1 MSKRR
6 KLMIR
11 YGIRRLCLAA
21 ALSVLCLIGPW
32 AQGQSFSIGSNG
44 FTSTNVCSSANVT
57 QGCQVATNGN
67 AAEVPAGENTPS
79 LLRITPALVNQT
91 GSAWYVSTQP
101 FASGFDTQFQFQ
113 LNGGSGADGIAF
125 VMQTAGLSAI
135 GFTGGNG
142 GAMGYGDDDLDQSP
156 TSGIAGSVAFEF
168 DTYMNTWDPDANH
181 VAIQSCGPNPN
192 TSHHGMPC
200 PSQPNIP
207 NSTIDL
213 ATSKIPLTGG
223 VHTAEI
229 KYVVTPPPLG
239 CEVECATTRLLT
251 LSIDGIVAL
260 SNSTDL
266 TAYLGQG
273 PVYVGFTGGTGALN
287 NNQDILSWSYL
298 ASQQSAPQPT
308 SGGTTNTFVFD
319 PNVGQRVEH
328 VLAFPLDAQPPE
340 GIDLNTLTIQSN
352 NNLVS
357 DSAVWPEYV
366 VGTPFGPSH
375 CFIKPGDVLLS
386 GGTDTCSL
394 YEDTCSDATH
404 PPAESN
410 CPVVPPSSP
419 DSIQI
424 TDLWDAPTG
433 KVQIVPGTTAA
444 LIHFF
449 TSQAGEVW
457 NPFGSIPEAT
467 GVVNPACTDPTSSTS
482 PAPPNACD
490 LSNLDN
496 FALTSDPTSSGNTKR
511 KGKFIS
517 AYNIPM
523 LETTVTANGTPANVP
538 GVQGST
544 TTWVNTSTV
553 NLNFLVNPA
562 QAPPAPNNNFRAA
575 PVNQFTYGL
584 TDPTGTTILIPDT
597 TLQAADLTHAAPVNF
612 NANTPML
619 LDGLYRLHWFSL
631 DNVKLKEQ
639 NIQLVPAVAGLCP
652 DNSPSLSGSCYTTNL
667 FNSLIG
673 VDTQAPS
680 IALVTPPGP
689 QPLFPSATYAA
700 NSTVY
705 ASYSCNDGNGS
716 GYKTCIGPVP
726 SGKKIDTKP
735 TGGISTTKT
744 FTVTSS
750 DFAGNM
756 SAATATYYVSCHYVQ
771 FGVSPTTV
779 ARGGTVKVTTSVMD
793 CKSSNQ
799 KLTIQLQLSG
809 PLGKNCSNT
818 TLPMFSF
825 PLIVPAGTSKS
836 FSFPVT
842 IPKCQCGGTF
852 TLTTTTLVNQAQVDQ
867 TSVSLTVQ

>member
-1 MSKRR
+1 
-6 KLMIR
+6 MIH

-32 AQGQSFSIGSNG
+32 AQAQSFSIGSNG
-44 FTSTNVCSSANVT
+44 FSATNVCSSAYVT

-79 LLRITPALVNQT
+79 LLRITPALANQT

-113 LNGGSGADGIAF
+113 LNGGAGGADGIAF
-125 VMQTAGLSAI
+125 VIQSAGLSAI

-142 GAMGYGDDDLDQSP
+142 GAMGYGDDDADQFP
-156 TSGIAGSVAFEF
+156 MSGIAGSVAFEF
-168 DTYMNTWDPDANH
+168 DTYKNPWDPDANH

-192 TSHHGMPC
+192 TSHHNVNC
-200 PSQPNIP
+200 PSNTEFG
-207 NSTIDL
+207 NSTIRL
-213 ATSKIPLTGG
+213 ASTDIPLTGNP
-223 VHTAEI
+223 HLAEI
-229 KYVVTPPPLG
+229 KYVVTPPPVG
-239 CEVECATTRLLT
+239 CEVECVTTRILT
-251 LSIDGIVAL
+251 ISIDGNQVL
-260 SNSTDL
+260 SANVDL
-266 TAYLGQG
+266 TTFLGPG
-273 PVYVGFTGGTGALN
+273 PAYVGFTGGTGALN

-298 ASQQSAPQPT
+298 GTQQSAPQT
-308 SGGTTNTFVFD
+308 TGSNTTNTFTFNPSPLV
-319 PNVGQRVEH
+319 QH
-328 VLAFPLDAQPPE
+328 TLAFPVDAIFPE
-340 GIDLNTLTIQSN
+340 GIVPPVTIQSA
-352 NNLVS
+352 NNLIS
-357 DSAVWPEYV
+357 DSRVFQEYT
-366 VGTPFGPSH
+366 VGTPFSPSH
-375 CFIKPGDVLLS
+375 CFIKPGDVALS
-386 GGTDTCSL
+386 GNTDTCSL
-394 YEDTCSDATH
+394 YEDTCADATH

-410 CPVVPPSSP
+410 CPFVPDSSP
-419 DSIQI
+419 QFIHI

-433 KVQIVPGTTAA
+433 KVQIAPGTTAA
-444 LIHFF
+444 MIHFF
-449 TSQAGEVW
+449 PTHGESW
-457 NPFGSIPEAT
+457 DPFGSIPEAS
-467 GVVNPACTDPTSSTS
+467 GAVNPACTDSTSSTS
-482 PAPPNACD
+482 SAPPNACD
-490 LSNLDN
+490 LSNLLN
-496 FALTSDPTSSGNTKR
+496 FALTGDPTSSGNTKR

-517 AYNIPM
+517 AYGIPM

-538 GVQGST
+538 GVQGSA
-544 TTWVNTSTV
+544 TTWVNTPIV

-562 QAPPAPNNNFRAA
+562 QAPPTPNNNFVAA
-575 PVNQFTYGL
+575 PVNQLTYGL
-584 TDPTGTTILIPDT
+584 TDPTGTTIVITDT
-597 TLQAADLTHAAPVNF
+597 PLQAADLTHAAPVNF

-631 DNVKLKEQ
+631 DNVGIKEQ
-639 NIQLVPAVAGLCP
+639 NIQLVPAVAGVCP
-652 DNSPSLSGSCYTTNL
+652 DGLPSASGSCYITNL

-680 IALVTPPGP
+680 ITLVTPPGP
-689 QPLFPSATYAA
+689 QPPFPSATYAA

-716 GYKTCIGPVP
+716 GYKTCTGPVP

-735 TGGISTTKT
+735 TGGTSTTKT

-809 PLGKNCSNT
+809 PLGKNCSQA

-825 PLIVPAGTSKS
+825 PLTVPAGTSKS
-836 FSFPVT
+836 FSFPVP

-852 TLTTTTLVNQAQVDQ
+852 TLTTTTLVNQVQVDQ

>member
-1 MSKRR
+1 
-6 KLMIR
+6 MIR

-21 ALSVLCLIGPW
+21 ALSVLCLIGSW
-32 AQGQSFSIGSNG
+32 ARAQSFSIGSNG
-44 FTSTNVCSSANVT
+44 FSATNVCSSANVT

-67 AAEVPAGENTPS
+67 AAEVPAGENAPS
-79 LLRITPALVNQT
+79 LLRITPALVKQT

-113 LNGGSGADGIAF
+113 LNGGAGGADGIAF
-125 VMQTAGLSAI
+125 VIQSAGLSAI
-135 GFTGGNG
+135 GYTGGNG
-142 GAMGYGDDDLDQSP
+142 GALGYGGDDFNQLP
-156 TSGIAGSVAFEF
+156 GSGIRHSVAFEF
-168 DTYMNTWDPDANH
+168 DTFQNGWDPNANH

-192 TSHHGMPC
+192 TSHHNVVC
-200 PSQPNIP
+200 PSQPNFGIA
-207 NSTIDL
+207 TIGL
-213 ATSKIPLTGG
+213 ALSQIPLTGAP
-223 VHTAEI
+223 HMAEI
-229 KYVVTPPPLG
+229 KYVVVPPAPG
-239 CEVECATTRLLT
+239 CEESCVTTHTLT
-251 LSIDGIVAL
+251 ITIDGNQVL
-260 SNSTDL
+260 SSNVDL
-266 TAYLGQG
+266 TAYLGLG
-273 PVYVGFTGGTGALN
+273 PAYVGFTGGTGDLN
-287 NNQDILSWSYL
+287 NNQDILSWSYV
-298 ASQQSAPQPT
+298 ASQQSTPQPT
-308 SGGTTNTFVFD
+308 RGGITNTFIFNGSTGD
-319 PNVGQRVEH
+319 RVEH
-328 VLAFPLDAQPPE
+328 VLAFPLDAQPPDF
-340 GIDLNTLTIQSN
+340 IDLASLTIQST

-357 DSAVWPEYV
+357 DSAIWPEYV
-366 VGTPFGPSH
+366 VGTPIGPSH
-375 CFIKPGDVLLS
+375 CFVKPGDVLLS

-394 YEDTCSDATH
+394 YEDVCSDKNNG
-404 PPAESN
+404 PSESN
-410 CPVVPPSSP
+410 CPVVPQSSP

-433 KVQIVPGTTAA
+433 KVQIAPGTTAA

-449 TSQAGEVW
+449 PSQAGEAW

-562 QAPPAPNNNFRAA
+562 LAPPVPNNNFVAA

-584 TDPTGTTILIPDT
+584 TDPTGTTTFIPDT

-612 NANTPML
+612 NANTPVL
-619 LDGLYRLHWFSL
+619 ADGTYRLHWFSL
-631 DNVKLKEQ
+631 DNVKIKEQ
-639 NIQLVPAVAGLCP
+639 NIQLVPAVGGLCP
-652 DNSPSLSGSCYTTNL
+652 DNSPSASGSCYVTNL

-689 QPLFPSATYAA
+689 QPLFPSASYAA
-700 NSTVY
+700 NSAVY

-716 GYKTCIGPVP
+716 GDKTCAGPVP
-726 SGKKIDTKP
+726 SGNKIDTKP
-735 TGGISTTKT
+735 TNGLSTTKT
-744 FTVTSS
+744 FTVTAA

-779 ARGGTVKVTTSVMD
+779 ARGGTVKVTTSIMD

-809 PLGKNCSNT
+809 PLGKNCSQA

-825 PLIVPAGTSKS
+825 PLTVPAGTSKS

-852 TLTTTTLVNQAQVDQ
+852 TLTTTTLVNQVQVDQ
-867 TSVSLTVQ
+867 SSVSLTVQ

>member
-1 MSKRR
+1 
-6 KLMIR
+6 MIR

-21 ALSVLCLIGPW
+21 AMSVLCLIGSW
-32 AQGQSFSIGSNG
+32 AQAQSFSIGSNG
-44 FTSTNVCSSANVT
+44 FSATNVCSSANVT

-67 AAEVPAGENTPS
+67 AAEVPAGKNTPS
-79 LLRITPALVNQT
+79 LLRLTPALSNQT

-113 LNGGSGADGIAF
+113 LNGGAGGADGIAF
-125 VMQTAGLSAI
+125 VIQSAGLSAI

-142 GAMGYGDDDLDQSP
+142 GALGYGGDDFNQSP
-156 TSGIAGSVAFEF
+156 LSGIPHSVAIEF
-168 DTYMNTWDPDANH
+168 DTFQNGWDPDANH
-181 VAIQSCGPNPN
+181 VAIQSCGANPN
-192 TSHHGMPC
+192 TSHHNVPC
-200 PSQPNIP
+200 PSQPNIA
-207 NSTIDL
+207 NATIGL
-213 ATSKIPLTGG
+213 ATSQIALTGAP
-223 VHTAEI
+223 HLAEI
-229 KYVVTPPPLG
+229 KYVVVPAPPG
-239 CEVECATTRLLT
+239 CEQNCVSTTTLT
-251 LSIDGIVAL
+251 ISIDGNEVL
-260 SNSTDL
+260 SANVDL
-266 TAYLGQG
+266 TAFLGQG
-273 PVYVGFTGGTGALN
+273 PAYVGFTGGTGDLN

-298 ASQQSAPQPT
+298 ATQQSTPQPT
-308 SGGTTNTFVFD
+308 SGGTTNTFIFNGNTGD
-319 PNVGQRVEH
+319 RVQH
-328 VLAFPLDAQPPE
+328 SLAFPIDAQPPDF
-340 GIDLNTLTIQSN
+340 IDLQTLTIQSS

-375 CFIKPGDVLLS
+375 CFVKPGDVLLS

-394 YEDTCSDATH
+394 YEDVCSDKNNG
-404 PPAESN
+404 PSESN

-419 DSIQI
+419 NSIHI

-433 KVQIVPGTTAA
+433 KVQIAPGTTAA

-449 TSQAGEVW
+449 PSQAGEAW
-457 NPFGSIPEAT
+457 NPFGSIPEAM

-562 QAPPAPNNNFRAA
+562 QAPPAPNNNFSAA

-597 TLQAADLTHAAPVNF
+597 LLQAADLTHAAPVNF
-612 NANTPML
+612 NVNTPVL
-619 LDGLYRLHWFSL
+619 ADGTYRLHWFSL
-631 DNVKLKEQ
+631 DNVKIKEQ
-639 NIQLVPAVAGLCP
+639 NIQLVSAVAGSCP
-652 DNSPSLSGSCYTTNL
+652 DGSPSASGSCYATNL
-667 FNSLIG
+667 FNALIG

-680 IALVTPPGP
+680 ITLITPPGP
-689 QPLFPSATYAA
+689 QPLFPSANYAA

-716 GYKTCIGPVP
+716 GYTTCAGPVP

-744 FTVTSS
+744 FTVTST
-750 DFAGNM
+750 DFAGNA
-756 SAATATYYVSCHYVQ
+756 STATATYYVSCHYVQ

-799 KLTIQLQLSG
+799 KLTVQLQLSG

-818 TLPMFSF
+818 ILPVFSL
-825 PLIVPAGTSKS
+825 PLTVPAGTSKS

-852 TLTTTTLVNQAQVDQ
+852 TLTTTTLVNQVQVDR
-867 TSVSLTVQ
+867 TSTSLTVQ

>member
-1 MSKRR
+1 
-6 KLMIR
+6 MIR

-32 AQGQSFSIGSNG
+32 AQAQSFSIGSNG
-44 FTSTNVCSSANVT
+44 FSATNVCGSANVT

-79 LLRITPALVNQT
+79 LLRITPALSNQT
-91 GSAWYVSTQP
+91 GSAWYVSAQP

-113 LNGGSGADGIAF
+113 LNGGAGGADGIAF
-125 VMQTAGLSAI
+125 VIQSAGLSAI
-135 GFTGGNG
+135 GFTGGSG
-142 GAMGYGDDDLDQSP
+142 GALGYGGDDFNQFPL
-156 TSGIAGSVAFEF
+156 SGIPHSVAIEF
-168 DTYMNTWDPDANH
+168 DTFRNRWDPNANH
-181 VAIQSCGPNPN
+181 VAIQSCGANPN
-192 TSHHGMPC
+192 TSHHGVPC
-200 PSQPNIP
+200 PSQPNIA
-207 NSTIDL
+207 NATIGI
-213 ATSKIPLTGG
+213 APSKIPLTGAP
-223 VHTAEI
+223 HMAEI
-229 KYVVTPPPLG
+229 KYLVVPAPPACG
-239 CEVECATTRLLT
+239 EICVSSTTLT
-251 LSIDGIVAL
+251 ISIDGNEVL
-260 SNSTDL
+260 SSNVDL
-266 TAYLGQG
+266 TAYLGSG
-273 PVYVGFTGGTGALN
+273 PAYVGFTGGTGDLN

-298 ASQQSAPQPT
+298 ATQQSTPQPT
-308 SGGTTNTFVFD
+308 GGGTTNTFTFD
-319 PNVGQRVEH
+319 ATAGQVVKH
-328 VLAFPLDAQPPE
+328 ILAFPIDAQPPE
-340 GIDLNTLTIQSN
+340 GIDPNTLTIQSN

-366 VGTPFGPSH
+366 VGTPFAPSH

-410 CPVVPPSSP
+410 CPVVPQSSP
-419 DSIQI
+419 NSIHI

-449 TSQAGEVW
+449 PSLAGETW
-457 NPFGSIPEAT
+457 NPFGSIPEAS
-467 GVVNPACTDPTSSTS
+467 GAVNPACTDSTSSTIS
-482 PAPPNACD
+482 APPNACD
-490 LSNLDN
+490 LSNLLN
-496 FALTSDPTSSGNTKR
+496 FALTGDPTSSGNTKR

-517 AYNIPM
+517 AYGIPM

-544 TTWVNTSTV
+544 ITWVNTPIV

-562 QAPPAPNNNFRAA
+562 QAPPAPNNNFVAA
-575 PVNQFTYGL
+575 PVNQLTYGL

-597 TLQAADLTHAAPVNF
+597 PLQAADLTHAAPVNF

-631 DNVKLKEQ
+631 DNVGIKEQ
-639 NIQLVPAVAGLCP
+639 NIQLAPAVAGVCP
-652 DNSPSLSGSCYTTNL
+652 DGFPSASGSCYTTNL
-667 FNSLIG
+667 FNALIG
-673 VDTQAPS
+673 VDTRAPS
-680 IALVTPPGP
+680 ITLVTPPGP
-689 QPLFPSATYAA
+689 QPAFPSAIYAA

-705 ASYSCNDGNGS
+705 ASYNCNDGSGS
-716 GYKTCIGPVP
+716 GYKTCAGPVP

-735 TGGISTTKT
+735 TSGISTTKT

-825 PLIVPAGTSKS
+825 PLTVPAGTSKS

-842 IPKCQCGGTF
+842 IPNCQCGGTF
-852 TLTTTTLVNQAQVDQ
+852 TLTTTTLVNQVQVDQ